1 MGNVWRS
8 PVLIASVQPNTPING
23 TDNGTNN
30 LDAPVLAAIGNDQ
43 MAMVYMQG
51 GYANFPDLSYRSIV
65 LQRVDPLG
73 NTLGNTITIT
83 SSAVSPTLI
92 GSVVSTPGVTALSN
106 GSVAVSY
113 TYGSYSTGTL
123 RTDVF
128 AKIVGPDGTVGPQL
142 QLNTTAGNETN
153 ATIAQVAGGGFLAA
167 WQDNVF
173 SGPGN
178 VGGDGSGSGISA
190 QLFDAAGNKI
200 GSQFTVNTTTAGSQ
214 TNPSATTLGNGNI
227 LVSWIS
233 GANVEAQ
240 IYTAAGV
247 AVGSEITLSTA
258 PGPGA
263 SVGYDKVVALSG
275 GGFALV
281 RDYTNTIIVALNPV
295 IDVQVF
301 DAAGTAV
308 APALQIDGVG
318 TGYFITSI
326 DAAAANDGGVT
337 VTYSANDAIVGLT
350 AVSRYHIESSG
361 SLGDASTV
369 TTTSSSTS
377 TIGAAAIGMYGDG
390 REQII
395 WEQHQPG
402 FADTLQESIYDD
414 RNTTTFYATALQ
426 PTVVGSTSNDLI
438 YGSSGADTLY
448 GYTGNDV
455 LVGGAGNDIGYGGDG
470 NDYFYA
476 GAGNDTLF
484 GGAGQDVLLG
494 EGGNDAL
501 YGDDGDDVLFGG
513 TGFNYLFG
521 GSGSDIL
528 NGSGGAGPT
537 DVNVMVGG
545 DGSDFLY
552 GGAGTNYFYGGTG
565 VDTMV
570 GGSGLNIFVSSGE
583 TDGDFIYGGS
593 GQNYVYGSNGGDNV
607 TGGAGVDVFLMGSGN
622 DSITGGGGVDYAW
635 GGGGSDTF
643 ILNDNTSGVMVIQDF
658 NAGGVN
664 DFVNF
669 AGTSLHS
676 FADVQTAAFYSP
688 GINTTIVTDA
698 AGNAVWLTGVAPGQ
712 LDASMFLFS

>member
-1 MGNVWRS
+1 MGSVWRN
-8 PVLIASVQPNTPING
+8 PVLIASVQPNPPVNG
-23 TDNGTNN
+23 TDNGSNN
-30 LDAPVLAAIGNDQ
+30 LDTPVLAAIGNDQ

-73 NTLGNTITIT
+73 NTFGAPITIA
-83 SSAVSPTLI
+83 SSSYSPTLI
-92 GSVVSTPGVTALSN
+92 GSVVSSPGVTALSN

-113 TYGSYSTGTL
+113 TYGSYNTGTL

-128 AKIVGPDGTVGPQL
+128 AKIVAPDGTVGAEIK
-142 QLNTTAGNETN
+142 LNTTAGNETN
-153 ATIAQVAGGGFLAA
+153 ATIAPVAGGGFLAA
-167 WQDNVF
+167 WQDNIF
-173 SGPGN
+173 SGFGT

-190 QLFDAAGNKI
+190 QLFDAAGNKV

-214 TNPSATTLGNGNI
+214 TNPSATTLSNGNI

-240 IYTAAGV
+240 IYTSAGV
-247 AVGSEITLSTA
+247 AVGSEKTLSTA
-258 PGPGA
+258 PGPSA

-281 RDYTNTIIVALNPV
+281 RDYTNSIIAALNPV
-295 IDVQVF
+295 IDVQIF
-301 DAAGTAV
+301 DATGTAV

-318 TGYFITSI
+318 TGYFINSI
-326 DAAAANDGGVT
+326 DAAAASDGGVT
-337 VTYSANDAIVGLT
+337 VTYSATDAIVGVT
-350 AVSRYHIESSG
+350 AVSRYHIAGNG

-369 TTTSSSTS
+369 TTASNSTS
-377 TIGAAAIGMYGDG
+377 AIGAAAIAMYGDG
-390 REQII
+390 REQIV

-414 RNTTTFYATALQ
+414 RNTTTFYASAAQ
-426 PTVVGSTSNDLI
+426 PTVVGGISNDLI
-438 YGSSGADTLY
+438 YGHAGADTLY
-448 GYTGNDV
+448 GYSGNDI
-455 LVGGAGNDIGYGGDG
+455 LVGQSGDDIGYGGDG

-484 GGAGQDVLLG
+484 GDAGLDVLLG
-494 EGGNDAL
+494 EDGNDVL
-501 YGDDGDDVLFGG
+501 YGG
-513 TGFNYLFG
+513 TGFNYLYG
-521 GSGSDIL
+521 GNGNDIL
-528 NGSGGAGPT
+528 NGSGGAAPS
-537 DVNVMVGG
+537 DVNVMYG
-545 DGSDFLY
+545 DAGADLMY
-552 GGAGTNYFYGGTG
+552 GGTGTNYFYGGVG

-570 GGSGLNIFVSSGE
+570 GGSGLNIFISSGE
-583 TDGDFIYGGS
+583 SDGNLIYGGS
-593 GQNYVYGSNGGDNV
+593 GQNYVYGSNGGDTV
-607 TGGAGVDVFLMGSGN
+607 TGGTGVDVFLMGSGN

-643 ILNDNTSGVMVIQDF
+643 TLNDTTSEVMVIQDF

-664 DFVNF
+664 DFVSF

-676 FADVQTAAFYSP
+676 FADVQAASFYVA
-688 GINTTIVTDA
+688 GTNTTIITDA

-712 LDASMFLFS
+712 LDASMFKFS